1 MPDLSI
7 IVLSWN
13 TRDLTAACLE
23 AIAQARGAGSGLNTP
38 STLSIETI
46 LVDNGSADGTTDL
59 VRARFPWVEL
69 IALPGNLGFAAGNN
83 VGLRRARGRFAL
95 LLNSDTRIDR
105 HAIEYGVSFLQRN
118 PTVGAA
124 GVQLVHPDGRLQNSI
139 HNFPSLTTE
148 VVPKWLLE
156 LARPR
161 RFPSKRFRHPGPV
174 DVEAVLGACLFVRRE
189 AWERIGLL
197 PEDYFLFLEE
207 TDWCWSMREA
217 GFRVVHLPEVRLVHH
232 SGASSKKKVP
242 AATRIEYHRAL
253 YRFLRKRRGALQTRL
268 VLGLRAMKALVAV
281 LVRIPAALVSQRGR
295 ERLHERWQVLAWH
308 LRGRP
313 ETEGL
318 VTRAYL
324 EHIAAQASPLKETQ

>member
-1 MPDLSI
+1 MVDLSI

-13 TRDLTAACLE
+13 TRELTTACFE
-23 AIAQARGAGSGLNTP
+23 AIARATGTSSAPEASPR
-38 STLSIETI
+38 LSVETI
-46 LVDNGSADGTTDL
+46 LVDNGSSDGTVDL
-59 VRARFPWVEL
+59 VRARFPEVEV
-69 IALPGNLGFAAGNN
+69 IALPGNIGFAAGNN
-83 VGLRRARGRFAL
+83 VGLRRARGRFGL
-95 LLNSDTRIDR
+95 LLNTDTQVDR
-105 HAIEYGVSFLQRN
+105 HFINCALSFLEEH
-118 PTVGAA
+118 PDVGIA

-139 HNFPSLTTE
+139 HNFPSLLTE
-148 VVPKWLLE
+148 LLPKWLLE
-156 LARPR
+156 LALPR
-161 RFPSKRFRHPGPV
+161 RFPSKRFHHAAPV

-189 AWERIGLL
+189 AWERVGLL

-217 GFRVVHLPEVRLVHH
+217 GYRVVHLPGARLVHH

-253 YRFLRKRRGALQTRL
+253 YRFLRKRRGALQARAVV
-268 VLGLRAMKALVAV
+268 VLQALKALVAV
-281 LVRIPAALVSQRGR
+281 LVRIPGALVSPRGR
-295 ERLHERWQVLAWH
+295 DRLRERWQVLAWH

-324 EHIAAQASPLKETQ
+324 DHIAAQASPLKGTQ

>member
-1 MPDLSI
+1 MLDLSI

-13 TRDLTAACLE
+13 TRELTTACFE
-23 AIAQARGAGSGLNTP
+23 AIARATDTSSRAEAS
-38 STLSIETI
+38 SRLSFETI
-46 LVDNGSADGTTDL
+46 LVDNGSSDGTVDL
-59 VRARFPWVEL
+59 VRARFPEVEV

-95 LLNSDTRIDR
+95 LLNTDTQVDR
-105 HAIEYGVSFLQRN
+105 HFIKYGMSFLQEH
-118 PTVGAA
+118 PDVGIA

-139 HNFPSLTTE
+139 HNFPSLLTE
-148 VVPKWLLE
+148 IVPKWLLE
-156 LARPR
+156 LALPR
-161 RFPSKRFRHPGPV
+161 RFPSKRFHHAGPV

-189 AWERIGLL
+189 AWERVGLL

-217 GFRVVHLPEVRLVHH
+217 GFRVVHLPGARLVHH

-253 YRFLRKRRGALQTRL
+253 YRFLRKRRGALQARVV
-268 VLGLRAMKALVAV
+268 VLLQALKALVAV
-281 LVRIPAALVSQRGR
+281 LVRIPGALASPRGR
-295 ERLHERWQVLAWH
+295 DRLRERWQVLAWH

-324 EHIAAQASPLKETQ
+324 DHIAAQASPLKGTQ

>member
-1 MPDLSI
+1 MLDLSI

-13 TRDLTAACLE
+13 TRELTAACLE
-23 AIAQARGAGSGLNTP
+23 AIALAMQARSRP
-38 STLSIETI
+38 ETLPELSAEVI
-46 LVDNGSADGTTDL
+46 LVDNGSSDGTVDL
-59 VRARFPWVEL
+59 VRKQFPQVEL

-95 LLNSDTRIDR
+95 LLNSDTQVDR
-105 HAIEYGVSFLQRN
+105 HALEYGIAFLRDH
-118 PTVGAA
+118 PDVGVA
-124 GVQLVHPDGRLQNSI
+124 GLQLVHPDGRLQNSI
-139 HNFPSLTTE
+139 HNFPSLVTE
-148 VVPKWLLE
+148 IVPKWLLE
-156 LARPR
+156 LALPR
-161 RFPSKRFRHPGPV
+161 RFPSKRFRHAGPV

-189 AWERIGLL
+189 AWERVGLL

-207 TDWCWSMREA
+207 TDWCWAMREA
-217 GFRVVHLPEVRLVHH
+217 GFRVVHLPQARLVHH

-253 YRFLRKRRGALQTRL
+253 YRFLRKRRGALQARL
-268 VLGLRAMKALVAV
+268 VVTLRALKALVAV
-281 LVRIPAALVSQRGR
+281 LVRIPAALVSPRGR
-295 ERLHERWQVLAWH
+295 EAVRERWQVLAWH

-324 EHIAAQASPLKETQ
+324 DHIAAQASALKGTQ

>member
-1 MPDLSI
+1 MLDLSI

-23 AIAQARGAGSGLNTP
+23 AITRATETHAVREAP
-38 STLSIETI
+38 SSLSIETI
-46 LVDNGSADGTTDL
+46 LVDNGSSDGTADL
-59 VRARFPWVEL
+59 MRARFPGIEV

-83 VGLRRARGRFAL
+83 VGIRRARGRFAL
-95 LLNSDTRIDR
+95 LLNSDTQVDR
-105 HAIEYGVSFLQRN
+105 HVLEYGVSFLRDN
-118 PTVGAA
+118 PDVGAA

-139 HNFPSLTTE
+139 HNFPSLVTE
-148 VVPKWLLE
+148 IVPKWLLE
-156 LARPR
+156 LMLPW
-161 RFPSKRFRHPGPV
+161 RFPSKRFRHAGPL

-189 AWERIGLL
+189 VWERVGLL

-207 TDWCWSMREA
+207 TDWCWAMREA
-217 GFRVVHLPEVRLVHH
+217 GFRVVHLPGARLVHH

-253 YRFLRKRRGALQTRL
+253 YRFLRKRRGALQARL
-268 VLGLRAMKALVAV
+268 VMVLRSLKALVAV
-281 LVRIPAALVSQRGR
+281 LVRIPAGLVSRRGR
-295 ERLHERWQVLAWH
+295 ERVRERWRVLAWH

-313 ETEGL
+313 EAEGL

-324 EHIAAQASPLKETQ
+324 DHIAAQTSPLKETQ

>member
-1 MPDLSI
+1 MVDLSI

-13 TRDLTAACLE
+13 TRELTVACLE
-23 AIAQARGAGSGLNTP
+23 AIARATQPRAGSEMP
-38 STLSIETI
+38 SALSIETI
-46 LVDNGSADGTTDL
+46 LVDNGSSDGTADL
-59 VRARFPWVEL
+59 VRVRFPGIEV

-95 LLNSDTRIDR
+95 LLNSDTQVDR
-105 HAIEYGVSFLQRN
+105 HALEYSVSFLQAN
-118 PTVGAA
+118 PDVGAA
-124 GVQLVHPDGRLQNSI
+124 GIQLVHPDGRLQNSI
-139 HNFPSLTTE
+139 HNFPSLVTE
-148 VVPKWLLE
+148 LVPKWLLE
-156 LARPR
+156 LVFPR

-174 DVEAVLGACLFVRRE
+174 EVEAVLGACLFVRRE
-189 AWERIGLL
+189 AWERVGLL

-217 GFRVVHLPEVRLVHH
+217 GFRIVHLPDAQLVHH

-253 YRFLRKRRGALQTRL
+253 YRFLRKRRGALQARL
-268 VLGLRAMKALVAV
+268 VLMLRALKALVAV
-281 LVRIPAALVSQRGR
+281 LVRIPSALVSPRGR
-295 ERLHERWQVLAWH
+295 EGVRERWQVLAWH

-324 EHIAAQASPLKETQ
+324 DHMAAQASPLKETQ

>member
-23 AIAQARGAGSGLNTP
+23 AIWNTQAAGSGLDTP
-38 STLSIETI
+38 GRLSLETI
-46 LVDNGSADGTTDL
+46 LVDNGSSDGTTDL

-69 IALPGNLGFAAGNN
+69 IALPENLGFAAGNN
-83 VGLRRARGRFAL
+83 MGLRRARGRFAL
-95 LLNSDTRIDR
+95 LLNSDTRIDQ
-105 HAIEYGVSFLQRN
+105 HAIEHGVSFLQRN
-118 PTVGAA
+118 PDVGAA
-124 GVQLVHPDGRLQNSI
+124 GVQLIHPDGRLQNSI
-139 HNFPSLTTE
+139 HNFPSLATE

-156 LARPR
+156 LAFPR
-161 RFPSKRFRHPGPV
+161 RFPSKRFRHAEPV

-189 AWERIGLL
+189 AWERVGLL

-207 TDWCWSMREA
+207 TDWCWAMREA

-253 YRFLRKRRGALQTRL
+253 YRFLRKRRGALQAWL
-268 VLGLRAMKALVAV
+268 VMLLRALKAFVAV
-281 LVRIPAALVSQRGR
+281 LVRLPAALVSRRGR
-295 ERLHERWQVLAWH
+295 ESVHQRWQVLAWH
-308 LRGRP
+308 LRGCP

-324 EHIAAQASPLKETQ
+324 DHIAAQASPLKETQ

>member
-1 MPDLSI
+1 MVDLSI

-13 TRDLTAACLE
+13 TRDLTLTCLE
-23 AIAQARGAGSGLNTP
+23 AIARAAKPQAGRETP
-38 STLSIETI
+38 SALSIETI
-46 LVDNGSADGTTDL
+46 LVDNGSSDGTADL
-59 VRARFPWVEL
+59 ARARFPGIEVV
-69 IALPGNLGFAAGNN
+69 ALPGNLGFAAGNN

-95 LLNSDTRIDR
+95 LLNSDTQVDR
-105 HAIEYGVSFLQRN
+105 NALEHGVSVLRDN
-118 PTVGAA
+118 PDVGAA

-139 HNFPSLTTE
+139 HNFPSLVTE

-156 LARPR
+156 LVLPR
-161 RFPSKRFRHPGPV
+161 RFPSKRFRHTGPV

-189 AWERIGLL
+189 VWEQVGFL

-207 TDWCWSMREA
+207 TDWCWAMREA
-217 GFRVVHLPEVRLVHH
+217 GFRVVHLPEGRLLHH

-253 YRFLRKRRGALQTRL
+253 YRFLRKRRGALQARL
-268 VLGLRAMKALVAV
+268 VMALRALKALVAV
-281 LVRIPAALVSQRGR
+281 LVRIPSALLSRRGR
-295 ERLHERWQVLAWH
+295 ERIHERWQVLAWH
-308 LRGRP
+308 LRGLP

-324 EHIAAQASPLKETQ
+324 DHIAAQTSPFKETQ

>member
-1 MPDLSI
+1 MLDLSI
-7 IVLSWN
+7 LVLSWN
-13 TRDLTAACLE
+13 TRELTSACLD
-23 AIAQARGAGSGLNTP
+23 AIARATQECAPGEAP
-38 STLSIETI
+38 FALSVETI
-46 LVDNGSADGTTDL
+46 LVDNGSSDGTADL
-59 VRARFPWVEL
+59 VRAQFPEVEV

-95 LLNSDTRIDR
+95 LLNTDTKVKR
-105 HAIEYGVSFLQRN
+105 HVIEYGVSFLRKN
-118 PTVGAA
+118 PDVGIA

-139 HNFPSLTTE
+139 HNFPSLLTE
-148 VVPKWLLE
+148 LVPKWLLE
-156 LARPR
+156 LTLPE
-161 RFPSKRFRHPGPV
+161 RFPSKRFHHAGPV

-189 AWERIGLL
+189 AWERVGLL

-207 TDWCWSMREA
+207 TDWCWTMREA
-217 GFRVVHLPEVRLVHH
+217 GFRVVHLPEARLVHD

-253 YRFLRKRRGALQTRL
+253 YRFLRKRRGALQAQL
-268 VLGLRAMKALVAV
+268 VVVLRALKALVAV
-281 LVRIPAALVSQRGR
+281 LIRIPAALVSTRGR
-295 ERLHERWQVLAWH
+295 EAVRERWRVLAWH

-324 EHIAAQASPLKETQ
+324 DHIAAQASPLRGTQ